1 MVNSGCH
8 GYGVELWIMAA
19 IVVLMMM
26 DDEGKEL
33 CGWKWVIGREALREL
48 KKKLR
53 L

>member
-1 MVNSGCH
+1 MVNSGWR

>member
-1 MVNSGCH
+1 M
-8 GYGVELWIMAA
+8 ELWIMAA

>member
-1 MVNSGCH
+1 MNSGCR

-19 IVVLMMM
+19 MVVLMMT

-33 CGWKWVIGREALREL
+33 CGWQWVIGREVLREL
-48 KKKLR
+48 KKKLS